1 MSAAEDALVAA
12 MARAVAQDFY
22 ASSWAETSEFRR
34 GVCLSMS
41 RAALAALRAQG
52 VALVP
57 VEPTEAM
64 LDAMGEM
71 HMPFGEMRAA
81 WDGALAASPYAPPP
95 ECAP

>member
-1 MSAAEDALVAA
+1 MSAAESEAERIAGCIGAAYIEALKSGASYRDA
-12 MARAVAQDFY
+12 
-22 ASSWAETSEFRR
+22 
-34 GVCLSMS
+34 S

-81 WDGALAASPYAPPP
+81 WDGALAASPYAPP